1 MYEAQ
6 MKRLETHFEDLF
18 HQKVSQI
25 QEEVRQLQQTLAE
38 KTRLM
43 ERDYIKLTDHEEA
56 IRDKSNIINR
66 LNQDILDKEAQFN
79 HEMSY
84 KMRDL
89 EKKLA
94 EDFEKRQ
101 TLSESKG

>member
-1 MYEAQ
+1 